1 MRPARSYSRP
11 GRCHSTDLQE
21 SLQQD
26 YFLPQR
32 PLGASVGKRH
42 SASKGAAGRETTTD
56 RVVQALANGPGMMT
70 NDLKRCIRFSLL
82 DLFHFRLH

>member
-32 PLGASVGKRH
+32 SLGASVGKRH

-56 RVVQALANGPGMMT
+56 RVVQALGKRAR
-70 NDLKRCIRFSLL
+70 NDDK
-82 DLFHFRLH
+82 